1 MALADEDRI
10 AGFALP
16 IRGKRFV
23 VLLIELPR
31 RIIGDI
37 QQLDGG
43 GRQREGG
50 ADSERQEGAGQNRA
64 RTPQGMSRTGI
75 CRCSRIRSTSSWVS
89 SFSVSRTSLRG
100 RCGASSSMNS
110 YM

>member
-23 VLLIELPR
+23 VLLVELAR
-31 RIIGDI
+31 RVIGDI

-43 GRQREGG
+43 GRQRRRRAE
-50 ADSERQEGAGQNRA
+50 SKRQESAGENRA
-64 RTPQGMSRTGI
+64 TPPQGMSRTGI
-75 CRCSRIRSTSSWVS
+75 CKCSKMRSTSSWVS